1 MSNQYNIKDH
11 LQEYFEL
18 VDKTNIQD
26 NDVRIEKLISKFY
39 SNVSF
44 DHAALMD
51 IIEEGGSSDDNIE
64 ISQSEIDR
72 ETYLS

>member
-1 MSNQYNIKDH
+1 MQPQYSIIEH
-11 LQEYFEL
+11 LDEYFEL
-18 VDKTNIQD
+18 TNKENIQD
-26 NDVRIEKLISKFY
+26 NDERINKLISNYWSKQNY
-39 SNVSF
+39 

-72 ETYLS
+72 ETNLR